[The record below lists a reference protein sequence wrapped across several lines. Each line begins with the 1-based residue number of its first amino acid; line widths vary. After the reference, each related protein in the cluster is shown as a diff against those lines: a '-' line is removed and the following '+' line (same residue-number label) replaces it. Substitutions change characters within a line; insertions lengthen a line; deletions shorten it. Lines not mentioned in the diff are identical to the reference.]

1 MNSDDQSERNSQ
13 AIMYL
18 QNYIS
23 KLKMRIK
30 DLEENDIKT
39 IEDRITSLK
48 VLKSEA
54 EKAPASRKKEIKKLI
69 VSIIGALIVTTISG
83 MVIFSN
89 PFGIIS
95 VIMILSILVSN
106 LNVLSSLGE
115 ISYLSKIIKNSDIDK
130 IEEALN
136 INYNSLEKTNSIIKQ
151 IEKEI
156 VKNKQ
161 FVSELVRETKII
173 RISNNQGMKEEN
185 ESDKNFQFVKKNKII
200 NLTKRDR

>member
-1 MNSDDQSERNSQ
+1 MNSDDQSEGNSQ

-48 VLKSEA
+48 VLKSEV
-54 EKAPASRKKEIKKLI
+54 ENAPASRKKEIKKLI
-69 VSIIGALIVTTISG
+69 VSIIVALIVTTISG
-83 MVIFSN
+83 IVIFSN
-89 PFGIIS
+89 PFGMVS

-185 ESDKNFQFVKKNKII
+185 EADKNFQFVKKNKII

>member
-48 VLKSEA
+48 VLKSEV
-54 EKAPASRKKEIKKLI
+54 ENAPASRKKEIKKLI
-69 VSIIGALIVTTISG
+69 VSIIVALIVTTISG
-83 MVIFSN
+83 IVIFSN
-89 PFGIIS
+89 PFGMVS